1 MKLLIIDTSSIL
13 FGFSNKINAF
23 EVVKR
28 HFPTHRL
35 IVSSGIIREL
45 ERIAT
50 NRGTKGA
57 HAKLALSILKS
68 KKINIL
74 IDKQLVDKWILGFA
88 EEHHGI
94 AVITNDSILANKLKK
109 AGAETYKLSRSG
121 ILRLR

>member
-23 EVVKR
+23 EAAQH

-35 IVSSGIIREL
+35 LVSSGIMREL
-45 ERIAT
+45 SGIAT
-50 NRGTKGA
+50 NKGARGA

-74 IDKQLVDKWILGFA
+74 IDNQLVDKWILGSA
-88 EEHHGI
+88 EQHPGI
-94 AVITNDSILANKLKK
+94 TVITNDSILAKRLKQ
-109 AGAETYKLSRSG
+109 AGAEVCKLSRSG